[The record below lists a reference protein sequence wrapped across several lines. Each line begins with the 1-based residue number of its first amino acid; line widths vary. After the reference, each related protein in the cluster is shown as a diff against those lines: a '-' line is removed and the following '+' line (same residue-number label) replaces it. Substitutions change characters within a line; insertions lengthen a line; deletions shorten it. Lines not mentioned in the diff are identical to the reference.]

1 MIYSV
6 MLSAYGLS
14 RKDLEDQ
21 VSVTNSI
28 FGTDLSV
35 NTDEEYIIHCDD
47 LSKII
52 DPDNKYHW
60 FGRLRSITTL
70 STNMSNSEILE
81 KIGHIPCSN
90 LAYIS
95 SICVPSG
102 TIPYIVLNYNDG
114 NFWKTRY
121 YMRYPGTGCINSI
134 VLTAKNN
141 GILYMYDTD
150 VNGLKRDC
158 FALNKSQIEKMQNI
172 TSFNVCGNSGFSIQ
186 EPALLS

>member
-1 MIYSV
+1 

-52 DPDNKYHW
+52 DPDNKYSW
-60 FGRLRSITTL
+60 FGSLRNITTL
-70 STNMSNSEILE
+70 STNMSNSEILK
-81 KIGHIPCSN
+81 KIGYIPCSN

-102 TIPYIVLNYNDG
+102 TIPYMVLNYNDG

-121 YMRYPGTGCINSI
+121 YMRYPGTGCINNI

-172 TSFNVCGNSGFSIQ
+172 TSFNVCGSSGFSIQ

>member
-35 NTDEEYIIHCDD
+35 NTDKEY
-47 LSKII
+47 
-52 DPDNKYHW
+52 NKYSW
-60 FGRLRSITTL
+60 FGSLRNITTL
-70 STNMSNSEILE
+70 STNMSNSEILK
-81 KIGHIPCSN
+81 KIGYIPCSN

-121 YMRYPGTGCINSI
+121 YMRYPGTGCINNI

-141 GILYMYDTD
+141 GTLYMYDTD

>member
-21 VSVTNSI
+21 VSVINSI

-52 DPDNKYHW
+52 DPDNKYSW
-60 FGRLRSITTL
+60 LDRLRNITTL
-70 STNMSNSEILE
+70 STNMSNGEILK
-81 KIGHIPCSN
+81 KIGYIPCSN

-102 TIPYIVLNYNDG
+102 TIPYIVLNFNDG

-121 YMRYPGTGCINSI
+121 YMRYPGTVVLI
-134 VLTAKNN
+134 V
-141 GILYMYDTD
+141 
-150 VNGLKRDC
+150 
-158 FALNKSQIEKMQNI
+158 
-172 TSFNVCGNSGFSIQ
+172 
-186 EPALLS
+186 

>member
-1 MIYSV
+1 

-21 VSVTNSI
+21 VSAANSI

-52 DPDNKYHW
+52 DPDNKYSW
-60 FGRLRSITTL
+60 FGRLRNITTL

-90 LAYIS
+90 LAYMS

-102 TIPYIVLNYNDG
+102 TIPYIVLNFNDG

-134 VLTAKNN
+134 VSTTKNN

-150 VNGLKRDC
+150 VNELKRDC

-172 TSFNVCGNSGFSIQ
+172 TSFNVCGSSGFGIQ